1 MHLNTQAMTSTF
13 KEFLL
18 TITTCTLDV
27 ALLSETWLRDQ
38 KELLDYVSID
48 RYATEFRHRVA
59 TKSGGVG
66 AYIKKK
72 KNVAYRRCFDI
83 EKTQLD
89 LEHLWLEL

>member
-18 TITTCTLDV
+18 TMKTCTLDV

-48 RYATEFRHRVA
+48 TR
-59 TKSGGVG
+59 S
-66 AYIKKK
+66 IKLP
-72 KNVAYRRCFDI
+72 RI
-83 EKTQLD
+83 D
-89 LEHLWLEL
+89 LSVMIGR

>member
-1 MHLNTQAMTSTF
+1 MTSTF

-18 TITTCTLDV
+18 TIKTCTLDV

-48 RYATEFRHRVA
+48 R
-59 TKSGGVG
+59 
-66 AYIKKK
+66 
-72 KNVAYRRCFDI
+72 RCFDI
-83 EKTQLD
+83 EKTQPD